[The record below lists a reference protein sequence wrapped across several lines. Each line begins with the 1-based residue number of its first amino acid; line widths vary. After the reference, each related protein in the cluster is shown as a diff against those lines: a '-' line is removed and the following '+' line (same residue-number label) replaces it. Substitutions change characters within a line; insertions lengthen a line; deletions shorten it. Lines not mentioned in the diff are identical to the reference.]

1 MSRERILVV
10 DDSPT
15 LLTLVQVALTK
26 AGHAP
31 VTAQGRSPAQAL
43 REENPALVLLGTVAD
58 GGSIDELFAAVRG
71 AAGSRPVPVVL
82 LSLAE
87 TDRKAAAPR
96 PREVVD
102 VISKPFSP
110 EALLTVVEHALK
122 NRRDPDAPRPATDL
136 GSLSLVPI
144 DGGGDPTI
152 ETEAWSAP
160 AEEFALSGDLG
171 IISLADVLGLLDAET
186 QTGVLSIRRADA
198 HLRIYFSGGRIDLA
212 TAQGVPEEFLLGR
225 FLVRGGA
232 LAAPTLASALE
243 ARANSGS
250 PGQPPLLGKFLVER
264 GFVGEPA
271 LRRILA
277 LQTAALIFESLRWGA
292 GRFGFEPSHEVASL
306 AREAGL
312 ALGVPALLLEGF
324 RRVDEW
330 RLIEREVGDFDAIFL
345 RDEDRVEGFGR
356 GRLTREEIAVLD
368 LCDGRRTVR
377 EIIDRSH
384 LAPNA
389 PLGAFDTAK
398 MLYRLSRTRLVRR
411 RVAPVAMPA

>member
-1 MSRERILVV
+1 MSRERILVI

-15 LLTLVQVALTK
+15 LLTLVEAALAK
-26 AGHAP
+26 AGFAP
-31 VTAQGRSPAQAL
+31 LTPQGRSPAVAVL
-43 REENPALVLLGTVAD
+43 EDRPKLVLLGTVSDAASVAGFYAALREDD
-58 GGSIDELFAAVRG
+58 GLHA
-71 AAGSRPVPVVL
+71 VPVVL

-87 TDRKAAAPR
+87 GGTDAPAAPR

-102 VISKPFSP
+102 VINKPFSP
-110 EALLTVVEHALK
+110 DALLAVVEHALK
-122 NRRDPDAPRPATDL
+122 SPRDPDAPRPATDL
-136 GSLSLVPI
+136 GSLSLVPAHA
-144 DGGGDPTI
+144 GGEATI
-152 ETEAWSAP
+152 ETEAWS
-160 AEEFALSGDLG
+160 EESATAAALSGDLG
-171 IISLADVLGLLDAET
+171 LISLADILGLLDAEA

-243 ARANSGS
+243 ARAAAVGTAA
-250 PGQPPLLGKFLVER
+250 PTPPLLGKFLVDR
-264 GFVGEPA
+264 GFIGQPA

-292 GRFGFEPSHEVASL
+292 GRFGFEAVHELPAVAT
-306 AREAGL
+306 EAGL
-312 ALGVPALLLEGF
+312 ALAVPPLLLEGF

-345 RDEDRVEGFGR
+345 RDEDRVGGFGR
-356 GRLTREEIAVLD
+356 GRLTRDEISILD

-377 EIIDRSH
+377 EIIDRSQ
-384 LAPNA
+384 
-389 PLGAFDTAK
+389 LGAFDTTK